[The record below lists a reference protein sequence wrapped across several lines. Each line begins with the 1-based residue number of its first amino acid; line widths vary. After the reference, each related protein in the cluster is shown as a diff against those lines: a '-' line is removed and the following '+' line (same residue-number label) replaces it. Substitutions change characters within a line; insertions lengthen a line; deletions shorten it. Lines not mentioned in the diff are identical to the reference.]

1 MRNQRLLAATAWA
14 LAFSGSCIGL
24 SPSYSEEDPCPIRC
38 AEGGISPRN
47 WTVYHSVDRL
57 NYCNSSLLL
66 SFSAFSP
73 LDDPSIG
80 YTLRA
85 CVADG
90 AGDNNAAQPMHN
102 NQAQNGSSLNSNP
115 SVRARSVN
123 ETTTA
128 TNSLSA
134 KQYAP
139 ATVFWKVEAP
149 TLDAADIS
157 GFAQQLQSFLDT
169 MDVSEEGTAP
179 KLMFIHHPL
188 SSVSIG
194 IYAGTGVAT
203 SPLTSALSS
212 FITSQGYSGGVLVQ
226 ACDTFRINGTE
237 TLNATSHEEGGQ
249 SVAASVGIVA
259 ASGPQSLAEAQRA
272 VRQWAMSGCVSEGYA
287 KKSTLPVKLQT
298 VAMSTD
304 NEKQASLSRRGACST
319 TTVQSGDLCADLAK
333 RCGISTADLLKYN
346 NKPDFCTTLRVPQLV
361 CCTGGALPVPEPDS
375 NGNCKAHEVHADESC
390 WSIANDSSFLFS
402 VDDLEEFNKNTWGW
416 GGCKNLQ
423 AGTIICLSPG
433 SPPLPKPVPNA
444 MCGPVKPGTTALPHG
459 TDMTTLNPCPLNSCC
474 DVWGFCGTTDE
485 FCQPVPA
492 GQSPGAPQP
501 IGAPNCI
508 SNCGTDVVN
517 NGSPPSSFISIGYFE
532 GYGVSRRCQAID
544 IRNIDMSKYTH
555 IHFAFATITPGSY
568 QVDMGPTINQYYYF
582 KRISG
587 PRKIL
592 SFGGWTFS
600 TDPAT
605 YGIFREGV
613 LNAHRDKLAQNIAD
627 FIISEGL
634 DGVDIDWE
642 YPAAPDLPDIP
653 TADAG
658 EGENYYHFL
667 KKLRSL
673 LPSEKSV
680 SFAAPA
686 SFWYLRG
693 FPIARIIDVVDYV
706 VYMTYDL
713 HGQWDYGNK
722 WTDSGC
728 PAGNCLRSHVNVT
741 ETMNALS
748 MITKA
753 GVPSNKI
760 AVGIASY
767 GRSFQMTDG
776 QCVGP
781 MCTYTGKASG
791 ATPGRCTK
799 TAGYIS
805 NAEIREILANNPTAR
820 KLSDGDGA
828 DILIYNGDQWVSYM
842 GDDTK
847 ARRINMYRNMN
858 FLGTSDWAVSLDNV
872 GLVDDPDSSGN
883 DSDDDDDDSG
893 DTSDLGL
900 GRFPGLVF
908 KAKNRKLGKGAVQ
921 PKYHKSCAKYK
932 ASMQQSWR
940 ESGEIADSTMKYKP
954 NSKFQRALDIY
965 FGGESAGHGPF
976 FLSKSF
982 RDAVELEAEA
992 CLHNHFF
999 RLWESHWGLKNYKNY
1014 KTDTESLGMNIHAQF
1029 FCGSGVYPEIWTNN
1043 KEFKDVCRKD
1053 NKGATTY
1060 QYDSHPFQ
1068 SSNPQTVFCELATH
1082 SDKTWSLEE
1091 ADNKAADWDYHL
1103 RVINMWKQSR
1113 PFIFYHESIHWKRV
1127 TKRPWCGSSLM
1138 DPDTGEATDETYDL
1152 KKLLA
1157 LKFSMKIQNAENW
1170 SLAAM
1175 AMWIMDTWNV
1185 EAPVPVYLGSST
1197 KRSDFPAVA
1206 EEEDAEHDAV
1216 RRSELEDDQE
1226 FYQQNHDPA
1235 LVDPANFQPLFDEGE
1250 LTHEF
1255 KYECS
1260 EGLLF
1265 TTLQCSLLCQ
1275 GGLCTE
1281 TYDGY
1286 VLCSSCNTTTPDEPL
1301 YKREEFSDAFDKANM
1316 SDWKIYSG
1324 KFQVSPAGLSAEAG
1338 TEGEAIVYGHKM
1350 ADFIFE
1356 VDITVAASGAGAS
1369 GDAGLVFRATHPD
1382 QASLGHT
1389 VGSYYAGISANGGR
1403 VFLNRM
1409 PDNEQL
1415 ASAKMSINSGDKIH
1429 LKVQAVNETISVYV
1443 GDDMTTAKLVKK
1455 DLTFQDGFNG
1465 VQVHSV
1471 AATFSNVSMIPVVR
1485 QRGVLDSCSSFYRAV
1500 ADETCQSIVAKHK
1513 SISLAQLHSWNPA
1526 LRDDCSGLKTDYFYC
1541 VAQEGAFRLKT
1552 RYHSDCSG
1560 DVHDEV
1566 AVGRGQGL
1574 CVDTGCSVASLDIA
1588 NAGNCP
1594 NGQVQISYWEH
1605 AGCTGKWFGYGYAS
1619 RDTCRSLWS
1628 QGWKFGALHLRCA
1641 DPVSDC
1647 VSQRSCTADP
1657 EPVRGIC
1664 EAPPKDPPPAFSLKA
1679 RSGSTC
1685 SGDVYKEISVAQG
1698 GGGTC
1703 LNTGCRVGSLDI
1715 AELGDC
1721 PNIYATTNSTRV
1733 R

>member
-1 MRNQRLLAATAWA
+1 
-14 LAFSGSCIGL
+14 
-24 SPSYSEEDPCPIRC
+24 
-38 AEGGISPRN
+38 
-47 WTVYHSVDRL
+47 
-57 NYCNSSLLL
+57 
-66 SFSAFSP
+66 
-73 LDDPSIG
+73 
-80 YTLRA
+80 
-85 CVADG
+85 
-90 AGDNNAAQPMHN
+90 MHN

-304 NEKQASLSRRGACST
+304 NEKQASLSRRGAYST

-346 NKPDFCTTLRVPQLV
+346 NKPDFCTTLRVPQL
-361 CCTGGALPVPEPDS
+361 
-375 NGNCKAHEVHADESC
+375 
-390 WSIANDSSFLFS
+390 
-402 VDDLEEFNKNTWGW
+402 

-423 AGTIICLSPG
+423 ASTIICLSPG

-459 TDMTTLNPCPLNSCC
+459 TDITTLNPYPLNSCY

-492 GQSPGAPQP
+492 RQSPGAPQP

-508 SNCGTDVVN
+508 SNYGTDVIN
-517 NGSPPSSFISIGYFE
+517 N
-532 GYGVSRRCQAID
+532 
-544 IRNIDMSKYTH
+544 
-555 IHFAFATITPGSY
+555 
-568 QVDMGPTINQYYYF
+568 
-582 KRISG
+582 
-587 PRKIL
+587 
-592 SFGGWTFS
+592 
-600 TDPAT
+600 
-605 YGIFREGV
+605 
-613 LNAHRDKLAQNIAD
+613 
-627 FIISEGL
+627 
-634 DGVDIDWE
+634 E
-642 YPAAPDLPDIP
+642 YPTAPDLLDIP
-653 TADAG
+653 TANAG

-680 SFAAPA
+680 SFTAPA

-693 FPIARIIDVVDYV
+693 FPIAQIINVVDYV

-713 HGQWDYGNK
+713 HGQWDYRNK

-728 PAGNCLRSHVNVT
+728 PGGNCLRSHVNVT
-741 ETMNALS
+741 KTMNTLS
-748 MITKA
+748 MIIKA
-753 GVPSNKI
+753 SMPSNKI
-760 AVGIASY
+760 AIGIASY
-767 GRSFQMTDG
+767 GQSFQITDG

-791 ATPGRCTK
+791 ATPGQCTK

-805 NAEIREILANNPTAR
+805 NAKIREILANNPTAR
-820 KLSDGDGA
+820 KLSNGDGA
-828 DILIYNGDQWVSYM
+828 DILTYNGDQWVSYM

-847 ARRINMYRNMN
+847 ARRINIYRNMN

-1235 LVDPANFQPLFDEGE
+1235 LVDLANFQPLFDEGE

-1260 EGLLF
+1260 EGPLF

-1338 TEGEAIVYGHKM
+1338 IEGEAIVYGHKM

-1513 SISLAQLHSWNPA
+1513 SISLAQL
-1526 LRDDCSGLKTDYFYC
+1526 
-1541 VAQEGAFRLKT
+1541 
-1552 RYHSDCSG
+1552 
-1560 DVHDEV
+1560 
-1566 AVGRGQGL
+1566 
-1574 CVDTGCSVASLDIA
+1574 
-1588 NAGNCP
+1588 
-1594 NGQVQISYWEH
+1594 
-1605 AGCTGKWFGYGYAS
+1605 
-1619 RDTCRSLWS
+1619 
-1628 QGWKFGALHLRCA
+1628 
-1641 DPVSDC
+1641 
-1647 VSQRSCTADP
+1647 
-1657 EPVRGIC
+1657 
-1664 EAPPKDPPPAFSLKA
+1664 
-1679 RSGSTC
+1679 
-1685 SGDVYKEISVAQG
+1685 
-1698 GGGTC
+1698 
-1703 LNTGCRVGSLDI
+1703 
-1715 AELGDC
+1715 
-1721 PNIYATTNSTRV
+1721 
-1733 R
+1733 